1 IGNALIDELDVM
13 PAKKAQLAWRKIIA
27 RMRYKVPGLRNGID
41 VTTTPEG
48 FKFVYQ
54 QFAKAVRDKPSLST
68 LYGLVQASTFDNE
81 KNLPPDYIPSLMES
95 YPPELIKAYLRGQF
109 TNLTSGTIY
118 HQFDRKLNNCSEEEQ
133 PGEPLYIGMDF

>member
-1 IGNALIDELDVM
+1 
-13 PAKKAQLAWRKIIA
+13 
-27 RMRYKVPGLRNGID
+27 RYKLKGVRNGID

-54 QFAKAVRDKPSLST
+54 QFVKAVRDKPELAT

-81 KNLPPDYIPSLMES
+81 ANLPDDYIPSLLES
-95 YPPELIKAYLRGQF
+95 YPEELIKAYLRGQF

-118 HQFDRKLNNCSEEEQ
+118 HQFDRRLNHCDEVEQ
-133 PGEPLYIGMDF
+133 PGEP